1 MNEHKFNLSEIGKEQ
16 LNLIEKSKLFIS
28 KGNKNKKNVA
38 EDPNYFLTCW
48 SESIGNLKL
57 KDFSKEKINFFYKI
71 KIFLKEFYSQ
81 VKISNVEIIENFS
94 STKKFKNLV
103 ITYCLDGDFDSNG
116 NYHDRY
122 FSMSSSK
129 NLNTLWTLILI
140 DEKVKIPNKI
150 DSNLL
155 ILKKNYRP
163 YLISIILM
171 LKLIL
176 IFLWKSKLIFI
187 SREFS
192 NMISKSYFDNIMS
205 KKILE
210 VINKNHVQ
218 QVLMPYEGHPQQ
230 HRIFKSVKQLDKKI
244 KTIGYMHTVL
254 PCLPTDYI
262 RREGFPEKI
271 LVNGQNQ
278 KKILNNFLGWDNSQ
292 VEAITSLRYT
302 EQNKKNF
309 QKQIFFPY
317 YINNEKKI
325 FKYFKNLI
333 LNSKPGH
340 LPNLKV
346 RNHPAMKYSKKHLNL
361 KHLVEIFLEKNKNR
375 FSNNE
380 LNQNISI
387 FIGSTAS
394 VIEALERGINAIH
407 ICENTIF
414 DLYHTQLW
422 ESILVNEVT
431 TNVFSYKLKE
441 FGKCITIGKNNISF
455 DNLTL

>member
-1 MNEHKFNLSEIGKEQ
+1 MSESKLSLEEIGEKQ
-16 LNLIEKSKLFIS
+16 LNLIEKSKIFIS
-28 KGNKNKKNVA
+28 EGNEKKRNLV
-38 EDPNYFLTCW
+38 EDPNFFLTCW
-48 SESIGNLKL
+48 SETIGNLKL
-57 KDFSKEKINFFYKI
+57 KKFLNEKINFFFKM
-71 KIFLKEFYSQ
+71 KIFLKEFYLQ
-81 VKISNVEIIENFS
+81 VKISKVEVIENLNP
-94 STKKFKNLV
+94 KIKFKNLV

-116 NYHDRY
+116 DYHDRY

-129 NLNTLWTLILI
+129 NLNTLWILILN

-150 DSNLL
+150 DANLL
-155 ILKKNYRP
+155 ILKRNYRP
-163 YLISIILM
+163 HLISIILM

-176 IFLWKSKLIFI
+176 ILLWKSKLIFI
-187 SREFS
+187 SREFL
-192 NMISKSYFDNIMS
+192 NMTSKSYFDNIMN
-205 KKILE
+205 KEILDL
-210 VINKNHVQ
+210 INKNQIQ

-230 HRIFKSVKQLDKKI
+230 HRVFNSVKQLDKKI

-278 KKILNNFLGWDNSQ
+278 KKILNNYLGWDNSQ

-317 YINNEKKI
+317 YIKNEKKI

-333 LNSKPGH
+333 LNSKPGY

-361 KHLVEIFLEKNKNR
+361 KYLVETFLEKNKNR
-375 FSNNE
+375 FLNNE